1 MTEKMKP
8 SGIGWIGDIP
18 ESWEPKKVKYIFD
31 VVNGSTP
38 DSGDFDCWDGDISW
52 ITPADMN
59 DTGTIS
65 CGERTIT
72 KRGYNSCGTSMLPEG
87 SVVISC
93 RAPIGKINI
102 TEAELCTN
110 QGCKSLVSKEDNRY
124 FYYLLLAGQDQLVLL
139 GRGTT
144 FLELATNDLRN
155 YGVVVPSK
163 HEQCAIADYLDTQC
177 AKIDSVIADIEK
189 QIELLQKYK
198 KSLITETV
206 TKGLDRSVPMKDSG
220 IEWIGNVLAHWQVKR
235 LSYECERIGDIDHYM
250 PDSVDNG
257 IPYIM
262 TGDLIGDGNQID
274 FENCKQ
280 ISEQDYLR
288 LSRKMKP
295 IRNDI
300 IFARYATI
308 GTVRIVDFDKEF
320 LVSYSCAIVRP
331 KETLH
336 SKYLFYYL
344 KSTAFY
350 EEISKYINTN
360 TQGNVGIDSLGR
372 AKIPVPLIEEQVAIS
387 DFLDKKC
394 ELIDNVLSHK
404 QRQLEV
410 IQQHKKSLIYEYVT
424 GKKRVKEVG

>member
-220 IEWIGNVLAHWQVKR
+220 IEWIGNIPTHWEINKTRYLATLCSGATPSKDVY
-235 LSYECERIGDIDHYM
+235 SYWEGDI
-250 PDSVDNG
+250 PWVSSQEVK
-257 IPYIM
+257 
-262 TGDLIGDGNQID
+262 ID
-274 FENCKQ
+274 VIHDTSLH
-280 ISEQDYLR
+280 ISEEA
-288 LSRKMKP
+288 
-295 IRNDI
+295 IRSCSTKLMPAGTLVMVVRSGI
-300 IFARYATI
+300 LQHTIPVALLGTPATI
-308 GTVRIVDFDKEF
+308 NQDIKAFVFNADMIPAFCKYYIQGENDALLNVLIKDKTTVE
-320 LVSYSCAIVRP
+320 S
-331 KETLH
+331 
-336 SKYLFYYL
+336 
-344 KSTAFY
+344 
-350 EEISKYINTN
+350 
-360 TQGNVGIDSLGR
+360 
-372 AKIPVPLIEEQVAIS
+372 
-387 DFLDKKC
+387 
-394 ELIDNVLSHK
+394 IDNNLLLSLRIMVPPVQEQMDIVNYLNEKCGKIDAILEDKQAQLKVLV
-404 QRQLEV
+404 E
-410 IQQHKKSLIYEYVT
+410 HKKSLIYEYVT